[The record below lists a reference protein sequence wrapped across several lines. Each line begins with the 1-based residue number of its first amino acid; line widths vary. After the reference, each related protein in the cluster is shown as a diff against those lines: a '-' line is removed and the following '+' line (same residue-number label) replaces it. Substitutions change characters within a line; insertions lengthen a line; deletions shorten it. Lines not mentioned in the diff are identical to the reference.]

1 MNIMVDYV
9 LAKECKNPDAWYMC
23 HKCGKCGRKFE
34 DGLMVDDGGT
44 HPQEDWEDEIGECV
58 VVNEFVEEED
68 GERTYITHWMP
79 LPEPPKEDA

>member
-23 HKCGKCGRKFE
+23 HKCGECGRKFE

-44 HPQEDWEDEIGECV
+44 HEQEDE
-58 VVNEFVEEED
+58 
-68 GERTYITHWMP
+68 
-79 LPEPPKEDA
+79 K

>member
-9 LAKECKNPDAWYMC
+9 LAKECKNPYAWYMC

-44 HPQEDWEDEIGECV
+44 HPQED
-58 VVNEFVEEED
+58 EE
-68 GERTYITHWMP
+68 
-79 LPEPPKEDA
+79 